1 MATRRKA
8 YQSEDF
14 IHSVEA
20 RPVRM
25 LAEYAEPLARFHRH
39 GVIDTI
45 VFMRSARFLSKEA
58 AEARLQAAELREC
71 EVSELRS
78 ARQALT
84 NAAYYEAAR
93 ELAFRITTWA
103 KERKPQRY

>member
-1 MATRRKA
+1 MVARKKA
-8 YQSEDF
+8 FQSQDF

-45 VFMRSARFLSKEA
+45 VFMGSARFLSKEA
-58 AEARLQAAELREC
+58 AAAQLQGAGEREC
-71 EVSELRS
+71 DAPELRS
-78 ARQALT
+78 ARQAFA
-84 NAAYYEAAR
+84 NAEYYEAAR
-93 ELAFRITTWA
+93 ELAFRI
-103 KERKPQRY
+103 

>member
-1 MATRRKA
+1 MTTRKTA
-8 YQSEDF
+8 FQSEDF

-45 VFMRSARFLSKEA
+45 VFMGSARFLSKEA
-58 AEARLQAAELREC
+58 AEAELLRYAIVPTKPRQLKRRARARIAEALLPRGLR
-71 EVSELRS
+71 
-78 ARQALT
+78 
-84 NAAYYEAAR
+84 
-93 ELAFRITTWA
+93 
-103 KERKPQRY
+103 